1 MGMPNRLSHFDYS
14 QPGYYFITICTK
26 NHHSILRRGAQCAPA
41 PLPPLTSAGLAA
53 ERFLLEIPVH
63 YPMISVDHYVVMPNH
78 VHLILVITAGHIGT
92 DGRTMCAP
100 TVSRVVRGWKEA
112 VTKQIGVSIWQNPST
127 TTSSATRLITCASGI
142 ISTPIPQNGGRI
154 VIITIYDPIGAG

>member
-1 MGMPNRLSHFDYS
+1 MGMPNRKPNRLSHFDYS

-92 DGRTMCAP
+92 DGRTVCAP

-112 VTKQIGVSIWQNPST
+112 VTKQIGVSIWQKSFHDHIIRTETDYLRIWNYIDTNP
-127 TTSSATRLITCASGI
+127 AKWREDCYYNDI
-142 ISTPIPQNGGRI
+142 
-154 VIITIYDPIGAG
+154 

>member
-112 VTKQIGVSIWQNPST
+112 VTKQIGVSIWQKSFHDHIIRNKTDYLRIWNYIDTNP
-127 TTSSATRLITCASGI
+127 AKWREDCYYNDI
-142 ISTPIPQNGGRI
+142 
-154 VIITIYDPIGAG
+154 

>member
-92 DGRTMCAP
+92 AGRTVCAP

-112 VTKQIGVSIWQNPST
+112 VTKQIGVSIWQKSFHDHIIRTETDYLRIWNYIDTNP
-127 TTSSATRLITCASGI
+127 AKWREDCYYNDI
-142 ISTPIPQNGGRI
+142 
-154 VIITIYDPIGAG
+154 

>member
-92 DGRTMCAP
+92 DGRTVCAP

-112 VTKQIGVSIWQNPST
+112 VTKQIGVSIWQKSFHDHIIRTETDYLRIWNYIDTNP
-127 TTSSATRLITCASGI
+127 AKWRENCYYNDI
-142 ISTPIPQNGGRI
+142 
-154 VIITIYDPIGAG
+154 

>member
-1 MGMPNRLSHFDYS
+1 MGMPNRLSLFDYS

-26 NHHSILRRGAQCAPA
+26 TPHSILRRGAQCAPA

-92 DGRTMCAP
+92 DGRTVCAP

-112 VTKQIGVSIWQNPST
+112 VTKQIGVSIWQKSFHDHIIRTETDYLRIWNYIDTNP
-127 TTSSATRLITCASGI
+127 AKWREDCYYNDI
-142 ISTPIPQNGGRI
+142 
-154 VIITIYDPIGAG
+154 

>member
-92 DGRTMCAP
+92 DGRTVCAP

-112 VTKQIGVSIWQNPST
+112 VTKQIGVSIWQKSFHDHIIRNKTDYLRIWNYIDTNPT
-127 TTSSATRLITCASGI
+127 KWREDCYYNDI
-142 ISTPIPQNGGRI
+142 
-154 VIITIYDPIGAG
+154 

>member
-1 MGMPNRLSHFDYS
+1 MEMPNRKPNRLSHFDYS

-92 DGRTMCAP
+92 DGRTVCAP

-112 VTKQIGVSIWQNPST
+112 VTKQIGVSIWQKSFHDHIIRNQADYLRIWNYIDTNPVKWQEDCYFND
-127 TTSSATRLITCASGI
+127 L
-142 ISTPIPQNGGRI
+142 
-154 VIITIYDPIGAG
+154 

>member
-1 MGMPNRLSHFDYS
+1 MGMPNRKPNRLTHFDYS

-112 VTKQIGVSIWQNPST
+112 VTKQIGVSIWQKSFHDHIIRNETDYLRIWNYIDTNP
-127 TTSSATRLITCASGI
+127 AKWREDCYYNDI
-142 ISTPIPQNGGRI
+142 
-154 VIITIYDPIGAG
+154 

>member
-1 MGMPNRLSHFDYS
+1 MGMPNRKPNRLSHFDYS

-92 DGRTMCAP
+92 DGRTVCAP

-112 VTKQIGVSIWQNPST
+112 VTKQIGVSIWQKSFHDHIIRNETDYLRIWNYIDTNP
-127 TTSSATRLITCASGI
+127 AKWREDCYYNDI
-142 ISTPIPQNGGRI
+142 
-154 VIITIYDPIGAG
+154 

>member
-92 DGRTMCAP
+92 DGRTVCAP

-112 VTKQIGVSIWQNPST
+112 VTKQIGVSIWQKSFHDHIIRTETDYLRIWNYIDTNP
-127 TTSSATRLITCASGI
+127 AKWREDCYYNDI
-142 ISTPIPQNGGRI
+142 
-154 VIITIYDPIGAG
+154 

>member
-1 MGMPNRLSHFDYS
+1 MGMPNRKPNRLTHFDYS

-112 VTKQIGVSIWQNPST
+112 VTKQIGVSIWQKSFHDHIIRNETDYLRIWNYIDTNP
-127 TTSSATRLITCASGI
+127 AKWREDCYYKDI
-142 ISTPIPQNGGRI
+142 
-154 VIITIYDPIGAG
+154 

>member
-1 MGMPNRLSHFDYS
+1 MPNRLSHFDYS

-92 DGRTMCAP
+92 DGRTVCAP

-112 VTKQIGVSIWQNPST
+112 VTKQIGVSIWQKSFHDHIIRTETDYLRIWNYIDTNP
-127 TTSSATRLITCASGI
+127 AKWREDCYYNDI
-142 ISTPIPQNGGRI
+142 
-154 VIITIYDPIGAG
+154 

>member
-26 NHHSILRRGAQCAPA
+26 NHHPILRRGAQCAPA

-92 DGRTMCAP
+92 DGRTVCAP

-112 VTKQIGVSIWQNPST
+112 VTKQIGVSIWQKSFHDHIIRNETDYLRIWNYIDTNP
-127 TTSSATRLITCASGI
+127 AKWREDCYYNDI
-142 ISTPIPQNGGRI
+142 
-154 VIITIYDPIGAG
+154 